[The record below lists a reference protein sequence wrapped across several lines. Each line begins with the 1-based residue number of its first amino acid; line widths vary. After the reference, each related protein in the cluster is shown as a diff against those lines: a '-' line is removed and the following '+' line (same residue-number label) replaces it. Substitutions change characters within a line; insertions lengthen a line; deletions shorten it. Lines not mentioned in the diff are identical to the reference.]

1 MEAQLSRNKYFHI
14 SFICLLLMVAQ
25 LASAQKEK
33 KIKNKTLE
41 SKSPTYQLDA
51 NLMKLELHLVD
62 SEITDSVRQG
72 RVLAYENQNTSPK
85 INVEI
90 KNGFTPLTLML
101 GNEYRIEITS
111 EQFKDTSFVF
121 APNVNQGYEQELVIV
136 LHPKKKEF
144 KFKVT
149 DIDVDSD
156 NKSTIALNN
165 KSRKEP
171 LIPLTAKDFKD
182 GQYYVKLR
190 VDDEYQLQVS
200 NSKGYTYY
208 KNNLDTKN
216 NEKTINVNPN
226 ELAIGTKILL
236 YGISFA
242 PEVIELNE
250 QSKNELDRVAEIIEK
265 NPRAII
271 EIGGHTDNYDP
282 RKRNVTL
289 GQERALNVLNY
300 LVIKGFD
307 SNRFTIKSYGDSEPI
322 ANNSTAEGKA
332 KNRRFELK
340 VIGFLDR

>member
-1 MEAQLSRNKYFHI
+1 
-14 SFICLLLMVAQ
+14 
-25 LASAQKEK
+25 
-33 KIKNKTLE
+33 
-41 SKSPTYQLDA
+41 
-51 NLMKLELHLVD
+51 MKLELHLVD

-90 KNGFTPLTLML
+90 KNGLMPLTLIL

-121 APNVNQGYEQELVIV
+121 APNVNQGYEQELLIV

-190 VDDEYQLQVS
+190 VDDDYQLQVS

-208 KNNLDTKN
+208 KSNLDTKN
-216 NEKTINVNPN
+216 NNNTININPN
-226 ELAIGTKILL
+226 ELAIGAKILL

-242 PEVIELNE
+242 SGEVDLNE
-250 QSKNELDRVAEIIEK
+250 QSKKELDRVAELIGK
-265 NPRAII
+265 NPRALI

-282 RKRNVTL
+282 RKRNVKL
-289 GQERALNVLNY
+289 GEERAQNVLNY
-300 LVIKGFD
+300 IASKGFD
-307 SNRFTIKSYGDSEPI
+307 AKRFTTKSYGDSEPI
-322 ANNSTAEGKA
+322 ASNSTEEGKA

-340 VIGFLDR
+340 VTGFVDK